1 MMRSLGVLALVAVSM
16 GAGSGDLQQ
25 AGAGGQADGGDVG
38 WPPPLPAAVEAAALI
53 LESEDRRYAA
63 EGLLDLAASPDVA
76 MRSRAALAIGRVG
89 SPRLLSRLIEL
100 TRDPATVVRAAAA
113 FALGRLEYDLAV
125 DTEDAE
131 RTRARDALLRLLD
144 EPVSLVAEQAAWA
157 LGIVD
162 GGSATAVADW
172 LHRAG
177 NSTSE
182 TRPNPAVLAAMLN
195 SWWRLAGADA
205 NAMRPFTGWPVAAV
219 RLAAAHAL
227 RRLTDPNAMPQLMS
241 LIDDPD
247 TEVRLMAVRGLHGAP
262 QRVAE
267 SNAVRLLDT
276 RDRRLQCEALAWLE
290 TTWEV
295 EGSAPGDDA
304 FVAVLR
310 RSLDRDLHVR
320 SCALRALGVTILSR
334 GVASDRLLEA
344 LNEGEESVRLAAM
357 QALVRASGK
366 LLEEAV
372 SRTRRRVGIEDATD
386 ADAAVLEYL
395 DEFRLEAVWFARA
408 LSRSDDHA
416 DQSLAAALLQSG
428 PQPVRAALLAE
439 LEDRAPEEAYQLAF
453 NLVDGDL
460 EEEALDLIARH
471 HKAAF
476 FHDDPELQAEM
487 AGRLWRRYFDQRG
500 SESRGP
506 RLAALRALSAV
517 WRELLLR
524 RLSLIRDEPDR
535 FVRLAA
541 LDDLGRGS
549 ETQSVRRDIE
559 ALLAP
564 HATGR
569 DRGIYVELAERVL
582 RLQSQDTR
590 LRLQTDRGEVV
601 IELRPDWAPLSV
613 VQLIDLT
620 VAGFFDGSR
629 FHRVIAG
636 FVTQGGASPEGVLA
650 PALRNEDSP
659 IGYVRGSVGL
669 AHTGRDSARSQFFVT
684 HSAQPHLTGEFSMIG
699 RVVDG
704 QRAIELTQP
713 GDRMWV
719 ALDE

>member
-1 MMRSLGVLALVAVSM
+1 MMRLLGVLALVAVSM
-16 GAGSGDLQQ
+16 GAGSGGLQQ
-25 AGAGGQADGGDVG
+25 PGAGDESVGGEVA

-63 EGLLDLAASPDVA
+63 EGLLDLAASPDA
-76 MRSRAALAIGRVG
+76 AKRSRTALAIGRVG

-131 RTRARDALLRLLD
+131 RTRARDALLPLLD
-144 EPVSLVAEQAAWA
+144 EPASLVAEQAAWA

-162 GGSATAVADW
+162 GDAATAVAGW
-172 LHRAG
+172 LLRAG
-177 NSTSE
+177 QSTPE
-182 TRPNPAVLAAMLN
+182 THPNPAVLAAMLN
-195 SWWRLAGADA
+195 SWWRLAGAAADA
-205 NAMRPFTGWPVAAV
+205 IRPFTGWPVATV

-227 RRLTDPNAMPQLMS
+227 RRLTDPNALPQLMP

-247 TEVRLMAVRGLHGAP
+247 TEVRLMAVRGLRGAP
-262 QRVAE
+262 QHLAE

-290 TTWEV
+290 TTWEG
-295 EGSAPGDDA
+295 EAGAAGDDA

-320 SCALRALGVTILSR
+320 SCALRALGATVSSR

-344 LNEGEESVRLAAM
+344 LGEGAESVRLAAI
-357 QALVRASGK
+357 QGLVGASSK

-372 SRTRRRVGIEDATD
+372 SRTRRRVGIENATD
-386 ADAAVLEYL
+386 TDAVVLEYL
-395 DEFRLEAVWFARA
+395 DQFRLEAVWFARA
-408 LSRSDDHA
+408 LSRSEELA
-416 DQSLAAALLQSG
+416 DQSLAAALLRSG
-428 PQPVRAALLAE
+428 PRPVRAALLAE
-439 LEDRAPEEAYQLAF
+439 LEDRAPEEAYRMAF
-453 NLVDGDL
+453 DLVDGDL

-476 FHDDPELQAEM
+476 FHDDPQLQAEM
-487 AGRLWRRYFDQRG
+487 ADRLWRRYFDQRG
-500 SESRGP
+500 SERRGP
-506 RLAALRALSAV
+506 RLAALRALSAIGH
-517 WRELLLR
+517 ELLMR

-535 FVRLAA
+535 FVRFAA
-541 LDDLGRGS
+541 LDDLGRGP
-549 ETQSVRRDIE
+549 ETRSVLRDIE

-564 HATGR
+564 HASGR
-569 DRGIYVELAERVL
+569 DRAIYVELAERVL
-582 RLQSQDTR
+582 GLQSRDTR
-590 LRLQTDRGEVV
+590 LHLQTDRGEVV

-620 VAGFFDGSR
+620 AAGFFDGSR
-629 FHRVIAG
+629 FDRVIAG
-636 FVTQGGASPEGVLA
+636 FVTQGGASPDGVLA

-669 AHTGRDSARSQFFVT
+669 AHAGRDSARSQFFVA
-684 HSAQPHLTGEFSMIG
+684 HAAQPHLTGEFPMVG

-713 GDRMWV
+713 GDRMR
-719 ALDE
+719 ASLDE